1 MIDFCS
7 RINKAIEMKLQNFKL
22 YRPAAS
28 RSRVSAMAF
37 ALLFCGMPF
46 AYSQKKELDVIKGL
60 MRFSDAPNSL
70 YHHISKIA
78 YTYLDARGKKVGAIS
93 TLSDWKKRQILVR
106 QALTEV
112 LGKFPEKTPLNPK
125 ITNDIQKDGYRI
137 QNIIFESRPGLYV
150 TSSLFI
156 PDNARKAPA
165 VIYCSGH
172 SETGYRSYQN
182 LLVNLV
188 KKGFV
193 VFAFDPIGQG
203 ERLQYYNAEKKRSA
217 FRFPAF
223 EHSYVGAQLFI
234 TGNSLAN
241 TMIWDGVRALDYLVT
256 RNEVDTSRIGITGR
270 SGGGTQSAYIAAMD
284 SRIKAVAPENYITDL
299 TRMFQTLGPQDA
311 EQIFFHGVV
320 KGLDMADL
328 LTVRAPKPA
337 LLIATTMDMFP
348 IRGAE
353 ESAREVSRI
362 YQAYNSPEAFNMVTD
377 DGPHASTKKNREAM
391 YAFFQKEL
399 NNPGDPADQM
409 IPRLAADDLRVTQDG
424 QVSTSLQSETV
435 FSLNAKDVAVRM
447 RTLEAL
453 RNSSS
458 YIPQI
463 ISEAKRL
470 SAYKEPG
477 SAAEPLFVGRSPRKG
492 YGIEKYVL
500 TDSQDYPIP
509 YFLFKPDK
517 PSGKG
522 MLYLNPEGNHAD
534 AAVGGDIEFLV
545 NNGVTVIVPDLVG
558 HGEMGPGIFKG
569 DSYIDSI
576 PYNTWFSAILV
587 DKSIVGIHAADVV
600 KLSRLLGK
608 DKSITEISA
617 LAKREFS
624 PALLHAAAFEKNIS
638 RVALI
643 NPYSSYRSMVENA
656 DYHKDFLFST
666 VAASVGKYDL
676 PDLAASLAP
685 RKLILVGVTDG
696 NGNSSNAADIE
707 KDLKVIRAAFRN
719 NSTNLQVIPANSAS
733 LQKSLLDWLNAR

>member
-1 MIDFCS
+1 M
-7 RINKAIEMKLQNFKL
+7 NTPNFKL
-22 YRPAAS
+22 YLPKTS
-28 RSRVSAMAF
+28 WSGMWTITL
-37 ALLFCGMPF
+37 ALFFCSMPF
-46 AYSQKKELDVIKGL
+46 ANAQKKELDVIKGL

-70 YHHISKIA
+70 YHHISKTA
-78 YTYLDARGKKVGAIS
+78 YTYLDSRAKNVAAINS
-93 TLSDWKKRQILVR
+93 LNDWKKRQTLIR
-106 QALTEV
+106 QTLAEV
-112 LGKFPEKTPLNPK
+112 IGKFPEKTPLNAK
-125 ITNDIQKDGYRI
+125 ITGTIKKDGYRI
-137 QNIIFESRPGLYV
+137 ENIIFESQPGFYV

-156 PDNARKAPA
+156 PDNAAKAPA

-182 LLVNLV
+182 ILLNLV

-203 ERLQYYNAEKKRSA
+203 ERLQYYNAEKKRSD
-217 FRFPAF
+217 FRYPAF

-241 TMIWDGVRALDYLVT
+241 TMIWDGIRALDYLVT
-256 RNEVDTSRIGITGR
+256 RPEVDNARIGITGR
-270 SGGGTQSAYIAAMD
+270 SGGGTQSSYIAAID
-284 SRIKAVAPENYITDL
+284 PRIKAVAPENYITDL

-311 EQIFFHGVV
+311 EQIFFHGVL

-328 LTVRAPKPA
+328 LVVRAPKPA

-348 IRGAE
+348 IKGAE
-353 ESAREVSRI
+353 ESAKEVSRI
-362 YQAYNSPEAFNMVTD
+362 YQAYGSSGAFKMVTD

-391 YAFFQKEL
+391 YAFFQKSL
-399 NNPGDPADQM
+399 NNPGDHADLT
-409 IPRLAADDLRVTQDG
+409 IPRLSPEDLRVTKDG
-424 QVSTSLQSETV
+424 QVSTSLKSETV
-435 FSLNAKDVAVRM
+435 YSLNARDAAERM
-447 RTLEAL
+447 KSLVAL
-453 RNSSS
+453 RTSSS
-458 YIPQI
+458 YVPQI

-470 SAYKEPG
+470 SAYKEPAP
-477 SAAEPLFVGRSPRKG
+477 AAEPLFVGRSPRKG

-500 TDSQDYPIP
+500 TDGQDYPIP

-517 PSGKG
+517 PSGMG

-534 AAVGGDIEFLV
+534 AAVGGSIEFLV
-545 NNGVTVIVPDLVG
+545 NNGVTVLVPDLVG

-587 DKSIVGIHAADVV
+587 DKSIIGIHAADIV

-608 DKSITEISA
+608 DKGITEISA

-624 PALLHAAAFEKNIS
+624 PALLHAAAFEKSIS
-638 RVALI
+638 RIALI
-643 NPYSSYRSMVENA
+643 NPYSSYRSMVENS
-656 DYHKDFLFST
+656 DYQKEFLFST

-696 NGNSSNAADIE
+696 NGSSSDTADIE
-707 KDLKVIRAAFRN
+707 QDLKVIRTAFRN
-719 NSTNLQVIPANSAS
+719 NSTNLQIIPAKSS
-733 LQKSLLDWLNAR
+733 GLHQSLLSWLSVR